1 MKLIIRASVLVL
13 VLTGITATTY
23 TNSASANTK
32 PQVARLSA
40 LPIPMCPP
48 DGSTDCGITQGR

>member
-48 DGSTDCGITQGR
+48 DGSTDCGISNGR

>member
-23 TNSASANTK
+23 TASANTK

-48 DGSTDCGITQGR
+48 DGSTDCGITNGR